1 MEDMSFSNRETSVKA
16 NRLPELLAGL
26 AICSLALVV
35 SAWMGSGAI
44 RNLKRGDDALVVT
57 GSAKRAI
64 RSDYIIWRIAVSSQQ
79 PNAQA
84 AYQELKGWTD
94 RVKRYLKDADV
105 PESAITLSALETST
119 IPEVVNGRETGKTIA
134 YRLNQR
140 FEIRSNEVDRFAKLT
155 QQVNELINEGVP
167 LVSEPPE
174 YLYTQLG
181 KIRIEM
187 VAEAT
192 KDAKARATAIAQ
204 STGDRVGAV
213 RSASTGVFQITP
225 RYSTAVSDSGISDT
239 TSLEKDITAVV
250 SVKFGMD

>member
-1 MEDMSFSNRETSVKA
+1 MSLRDREVGAKS

-26 AICSLALVV
+26 AIFSLALVV
-35 SAWMGSGAI
+35 SAWMGAGAI

-64 RSDYIIWRIAVSSQQ
+64 RSDYIIWRISVSSQQ

-84 AYQELKGWTD
+84 AYQELKGWTE
-94 RVKRYLKDADV
+94 RVGRYLKDAEV
-105 PESAITLSALETST
+105 PAEAISLNALETST
-119 IPEVVNGRETGKTIA
+119 IPEVINGRETGKTIA

-140 FEIRSNEVDRFAKLT
+140 FEIRSNEVDRFSKLT
-155 QQVNELINEGVP
+155 QQVNELISEGVP

-181 KIRIEM
+181 KLRIEM
-187 VAEAT
+187 VGEAT
-192 KDAKARATAIAQ
+192 KDAQARAKAIAQ
-204 STGDRVGAV
+204 NTGDRVGAV

-250 SVKFGMD
+250 SIKFGME